1 MGNEGSKP
9 GGSLGL
15 KGPRIPSFRRGKP
28 DSAKQAEA
36 ASGQTAGADKAVESP
51 DVDGPTSGFIGLDAA
66 AADLSP
72 ELLTL
77 ARGGGPV
84 CSDSEASV
92 TGGEPVDITPSLM
105 IPRGDIGGTQAPI
118 GKDDFLLLK
127 VRGVSN
133 SRCRVGLHNML
144 HRRRETPLSPAC
156 RASSVC

>member
-28 DSAKQAEA
+28 DPAKQA
-36 ASGQTAGADKAVESP
+36 ASGAGHTAGTDKAVDSP
-51 DVDGPTSGFIGLDAA
+51 DGDGPASGFIGLDAA

-105 IPRGDIGGTQAPI
+105 IPRGDTGGAQTPI

-127 VRGVSN
+127 VRGAPN
-133 SRCRVGLHNML
+133 
-144 HRRRETPLSPAC
+144 PWC
-156 RASSVC
+156 RAGPHTLDSCCSRTLASPRSPDC